1 MLVVSLKSVPPSCEK
16 VLLTYLYK
24 FRHNLYGGDVTKR
37 VLEYIL
43 SELPRHVGTG
53 NAIIMWKNSK
63 APCGFELFEITG
75 DGNSLALDF
84 DGILLMK
91 NSAKS

>member
-1 MLVVSLKSVPPSCEK
+1 MLVVSLKKVPPNCER
-16 VLLTYLYK
+16 VLLPYLYK
-24 FRHNLYGGDVTKR
+24 IRSDTYCGDVTKR

-43 SELPRHVGTG
+43 AELPKHIGIG
-53 NAIIMWKNSK
+53 NAILMWKNSK

-75 DGNSLALDF
+75 DSNSLALDF

>member
-1 MLVVSLKSVPPSCEK
+1 MLVVSLKNVPPNCER
-16 VLLTYLYK
+16 VLLPYLYK
-24 FRHNLYGGDVTKR
+24 VRTNLYCGDVTKR

-43 SELPRHVGTG
+43 LELPRHTGSG
-53 NAIIMWKNSK
+53 NAILLWKNAK

-75 DGNSLALDF
+75 DANSLALDF